1 MSSSQI
7 EPYFYPSPGWAPHV
21 IRMPCLLPPAVPS
34 PITQTPELHSS
45 SGLRFRVAKHRR
57 LDAQTPS
64 HRRPCWLLRWIRT
77 AECRSPKS
85 SEVLL
90 NLVLPTRRRATPA
103 ATDARR
109 RGGSCS
115 PPTTAP
121 SCSRGD
127 APRSRRR
134 PTETTACLH
143 LLQLPNID
151 NHMYRS

>member
-1 MSSSQI
+1 MGSVCHTDAMSSSSCSPVSHHANARAPLI
-7 EPYFYPSPGWAPHV
+7 LRSPIPSGKAPTHGRTDPLTPSP
-21 IRMPCLLPPAVPS
+21 LLVVALDLDCRVPQ
-34 PITQTPELHSS
+34 PQ
-45 SGLRFRVAKHRR
+45 
-57 LDAQTPS
+57 
-64 HRRPCWLLRWIRT
+64 
-77 AECRSPKS
+77 KS

-115 PPTTAP
+115 PPLTAP

-127 APRSRRR
+127 APRRRRR
-134 PTETTACLH
+134 PTETTTCLH
-143 LLQLPNID
+143 LLQIPTID